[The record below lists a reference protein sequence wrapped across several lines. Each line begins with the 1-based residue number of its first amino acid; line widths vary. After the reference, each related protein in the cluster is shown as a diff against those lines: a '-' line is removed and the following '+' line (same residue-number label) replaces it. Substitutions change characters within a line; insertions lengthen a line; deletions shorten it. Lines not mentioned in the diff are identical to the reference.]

1 MPTKRELETRFE
13 SIEKTKQIVRTMELI
28 ARNRLAKVRNKAL
41 SGRPYAEKID
51 EILQSVSERAK
62 EIYHPLLEGRDE
74 FKKFCL
80 ICFNSDRGLC
90 GGFNNNI
97 IEKADRF
104 IRSKKDKEVK
114 IIAVGRKGIHYFR
127 RKNYD
132 IINTYEGLENN
143 KELSI
148 SEDIKNKIIEL
159 YQNEEISQAYLIFNK
174 FKQQFVGKVTIK
186 KLLPLEIP
194 QRAEGGKALTEH
206 IYEPSYSEVLD
217 ELIPQ
222 YIMNQIY
229 QGALESRAQEEMA
242 RMLAMK
248 QATDSADEMLENL
261 KLQYHKLRQAL
272 ITKEIIEVVSGAETR

>member
-1 MPTKRELETRFE
+1 MPTKKELETRSE
-13 SIEKTKQIVRTMELI
+13 SIQKTKQIVRTMELI

-62 EIYHPLLEGRDE
+62 EIYHPLLERRDE
-74 FKKFCL
+74 FKNFCL
-80 ICFNSDRGLC
+80 ICFSSDRGLC

-97 IEKADRF
+97 IEKANRF

-132 IINTYEGLENN
+132 IINTYEDLENN

-159 YQNEEISQAYLIFNK
+159 YQNEEISQVYLIFNK
-174 FKQQFVGKVTIK
+174 FKQQFIGKVIIK
-186 KLLPLEIP
+186 KLLPFEIP
-194 QRAEGGKALTEH
+194 QRAEGGKTLTEH

-222 YIMNQIY
+222 YIVNQIY

-272 ITKEIIEVVSGAETR
+272 ITKEIIEVVSGAETG